1 MFQIDALSRKPVYEQ
16 LVEQTE
22 RFVLSGTLKPGDQL
36 PSVRNLSVQLS
47 INPNTIQKAY
57 VELERRG
64 LTVSVAGKG
73 CFIRSRVDD
82 AVRRYQEKKLAE
94 LEDLLKELKTSGLS
108 REDLERFIDE
118 HYGKEAEIKCL
129 RQRT

>member
-94 LEDLLKELKTSGLS
+94 LENLLKELKTSGLS

-118 HYGKEAEIKCL
+118 HYGKEAEIK
-129 RQRT
+129 

>member
-94 LEDLLKELKTSGLS
+94 LENLLKELKTSGLS

-118 HYGKEAEIKCL
+118 LYGKEAEIK
-129 RQRT
+129 

>member
-118 HYGKEAEIKCL
+118 HYGKEAEIK
-129 RQRT
+129 

>member
-64 LTVSVAGKG
+64 LTISVAGKG

-118 HYGKEAEIKCL
+118 HYGKEAEIK
-129 RQRT
+129 